1 MGLTP
6 GLLPR
11 RLLYGA
17 WFPVEGPVR
26 QKHLWIPL
34 AAAVVVAVLAVG
46 ARLPFWAGKEI
57 EATGTPTIG
66 GPFTLIDHQ
75 GRAVTEANFRGSYL
89 LVFFGFTTCPDICP
103 TTLQAVTQALDEI
116 GDSAERVRPILIT
129 IDPARDTQRVLA
141 DYVGHFHPRLV
152 GLTGTADQVAAAAKV
167 YGVYYAKA
175 PGAGEDYLMDH
186 SSILYL
192 MDAEGRF
199 VRHFAPGAGVAELA
213 AALREVLQ

>member
-1 MGLTP
+1 MCLTP

-17 WFPVEGPVR
+17 ELPDEGPVR
-26 QKHLWIPL
+26 QKYLWILL
-34 AAAVVVAVLAVG
+34 AVAVVVAVLAVG
-46 ARLPFWAGKEI
+46 ARLPFWVGKEI

-66 GPFTLIDHQ
+66 GPFTLVDHQ
-75 GRAVTEANFRGSYL
+75 GRTVTEADFRGSYL
-89 LVFFGFTTCPDICP
+89 RVYFGFTTCPDICP

-116 GDSAERVRPILIT
+116 GGPAERVRPILIT
-129 IDPARDTQRVLA
+129 IDPARDTPPVLA
-141 DYVGHFHPRLV
+141 DYVAHFHPRLV

-175 PGAGEDYLMDH
+175 PGGGEDYLMDH

-192 MDAEGRF
+192 MDAEGRYLLVF
-199 VRHFAPGAGVAELA
+199 RQIEMIVGA
-213 AALREVLQ
+213 AASDISC